1 MSRPSFGEE
10 YRLSSQF
17 DEVRRT
23 LLQDQFADRLS
34 KPLRHW
40 VLPSDRRL
48 PLAFLD
54 RTLEHLLAS
63 SFSDLSATPGIGQK
77 KINSLVTLLFRATRD
92 EPPTAVA
99 VVASGD
105 GQPSVTSGP
114 VDWQKFD
121 PSMVSEALWSE
132 WREAVRRRGIADECL
147 GRLAPSLQRL
157 PTVIWNAPLRN
168 YLDLTVDE
176 IRALRTHGEKRVRCV
191 LEVFHAVYHA
201 MQGVATEAEVREALT
216 APRIREIQQWV
227 DACLQSNHLPSEDE
241 VRERFVTPLLEQLE
255 VDSGETVHRLAS
267 ERLGLSGP
275 ARSVREQARQLEV
288 TRARVYQLLDDCAK
302 VLGVRWPAGRAKLDQ
317 LTTHFASIEG
327 DHGVLRLFFSLREL
341 CYPVKQLDDR
351 SNARRRSDAADRL
364 ERAEGLA
371 GAETNAAPSPVADSM
386 GTAGRVT
393 PGAMADGEI
402 QIRRAERPEIE
413 TSAKIPV
420 ADGTP

>member
-1 MSRPSFGEE
+1 
-10 YRLSSQF
+10 
-17 DEVRRT
+17 
-23 LLQDQFADRLS
+23 
-34 KPLRHW
+34 
-40 VLPSDRRL
+40 
-48 PLAFLD
+48 
-54 RTLEHLLAS
+54 
-63 SFSDLSATPGIGQK
+63 
-77 KINSLVTLLFRATRD
+77 
-92 EPPTAVA
+92 
-99 VVASGD
+99 
-105 GQPSVTSGP
+105 
-114 VDWQKFD
+114 
-121 PSMVSEALWSE
+121 
-132 WREAVRRRGIADECL
+132 
-147 GRLAPSLQRL
+147 LQRL

-413 TSAKIPV
+413 TSAKVPV